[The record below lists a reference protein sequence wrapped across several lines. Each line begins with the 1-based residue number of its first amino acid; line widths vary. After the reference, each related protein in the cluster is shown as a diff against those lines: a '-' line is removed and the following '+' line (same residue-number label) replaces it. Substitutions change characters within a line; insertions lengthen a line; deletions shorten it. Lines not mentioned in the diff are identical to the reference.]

1 VLSFNKFIEKHML
14 LEGGVG
20 GHMAHVFDLSSTGKE
35 LLEVFEEAIDYINS
49 GKTSVKIDGIN
60 ASLRLVDGKFVLDRG
75 SAKPLDIKGI
85 RPEDLEDRFGAG
97 HGFIDK
103 GKKIIE
109 IFDAAYPKIRQEL
122 KTLGILDNPNILFN
136 TEYVEGQTN
145 VVQYK
150 GIDNF
155 LAIHGLKEIKV
166 NKINPKTGEI
176 SSRVAS
182 NISFDQ
188 AAMASLI
195 KKLDSVANRFGF
207 KVLGNVG
214 VSFKK
219 NPDLN
224 KVLSEKITLNEQT
237 KSLGEWL
244 SDLSFKTPLITRA
257 EFINVMNSDK
267 KNLTDKQLTDYIVY
281 IATIRLGDEILKNA
295 TSDLG
300 DLEGQEGIVI
310 KRPDNSLY
318 KITGSFIL
326 RGLESTF
333 GK

>member
-1 VLSFNKFIEKHML
+1 MLSFKSFL
-14 LEGGVG
+14 VLEGGAG
-20 GHMAHVFDLSSTGKE
+20 GHMAHPFDISSNGKE
-35 LLEVFEEAIDYINS
+35 LIDVFKEAIDFVKS

-85 RPEDLEDRFGAG
+85 RPEDLEARFGEG
-97 HGFIDK
+97 HGFVDK

-109 IFDAAYPKIRQEL
+109 IFDAAYPKIKPEL
-122 KTLGILDNPNILFN
+122 KKLGLLDNPNILFN

-145 VVQYK
+145 VVQYE

-166 NKINPKTGEI
+166 NKTNPKTGAI
-176 SSRVAS
+176 TSRVAS

-188 AAMASLI
+188 AAMSSLI
-195 KKLDSVANRFGF
+195 KKLNTVAKYFGF

-214 VSFKK
+214 VKFKK

-237 KSLGEWL
+237 KTLGEWL
-244 SDLSFKTPLITRA
+244 SNLTFKTPLITRA
-257 EFINVMNSDK
+257 DYINIMISDK
-267 KNLTDKQLTDYIVY
+267 KDLTEKQLTDYLVY
-281 IATIRLGDEILKNA
+281 VATIKLGDEILKSA

-310 KRPDNSLY
+310 RRDDNSLY
-318 KITGSFIL
+318 KITGSFVL
-326 RGLESTF
+326 RGLESAF